1 MISRSDRPAGVAEFR
16 TLREITGLGAFSEE
30 ASAIALAN
38 TLHAVWLRDETGQ
51 LVAMGRLTGDG
62 GCFAQIT
69 DVAVHPDRQRQGL
82 GGEVMEGLMS
92 WAETNLPE
100 GCYLSL
106 IADPGAEHLYRGFGF
121 AERFGMARS
130 V

>member
-1 MISRSDRPAGVAEFR
+1 M
-16 TLREITGLGAFSEE
+16 REITGLGAFSEE

-38 TLHAVWLRDETGQ
+38 TLHAVWLRDETDQ

-82 GGEVMEGLMS
+82 GREVMEGLIS

-100 GCYLSL
+100 GCYISL